1 MIVYGYVSKF
11 FMAPKNDQVPKMNRA
26 HTDFWDTAILTKH
39 SSFTPF
45 IHPLPLEDSNN
56 GPLLSKSCCHHW
68 HLKDQLSHKRQQ
80 IWWSR
85 EIVYDVYNWYIHIYS
100 LYMRDRQ
107 NEKAWKW
114 TIVGGFA
121 FGVPASLCK
130 AFDNFV
136 YHSCTVPI
144 GNQDIHRNPKCGF
157 VKSGM
162 HFFSQTHVEDFNAMC
177 GVFVED
183 ALPAIWKIYLGVV
196 HLNDMSIRPGPW

>member
-1 MIVYGYVSKF
+1 MYDSCY
-11 FMAPKNDQVPKMNRA
+11 
-26 HTDFWDTAILTKH
+26 
-39 SSFTPF
+39 
-45 IHPLPLEDSNN
+45 PLY
-56 GPLLSKSCCHHW
+56 
-68 HLKDQLSHKRQQ
+68 
-80 IWWSR
+80 ITWW
-85 EIVYDVYNWYIHIYS
+85 
-100 LYMRDRQ
+100 DRQ

-144 GNQDIHRNPKCGF
+144 ANQDIHRNPKCGF

-183 ALPAIWKIYLGVV
+183 GLPAIWKIYLDVMSRKSTPQEDEELNLFADVSHV
-196 HLNDMSIRPGPW
+196 HAVYHNCSVKIFYVRFLKHLFQEDSTRIV

>member
-1 MIVYGYVSKF
+1 MVWDNWNHRKILKTRCNVKKHYQLFSCLLFLVGKQPHWEKNVLAQTGPKHRSHAINRYTVY
-11 FMAPKNDQVPKMNRA
+11 QMN
-26 HTDFWDTAILTKH
+26 I
-39 SSFTPF
+39 
-45 IHPLPLEDSNN
+45 
-56 GPLLSKSCCHHW
+56 SKSRHKLHS
-68 HLKDQLSHKRQQ
+68 HL
-80 IWWSR
+80 
-85 EIVYDVYNWYIHIYS
+85 
-100 LYMRDRQ
+100 RDRQ

-183 ALPAIWKIYLGVV
+183 ALPAIWKNYLGVV